1 MSTAFQHNF
10 ISVQEY
16 LDGEIV
22 SQQKHEYVD
31 GVGYAQAGASNT
43 HNQIATNATVELGSQ
58 LRGNPCRV
66 FNSDTKIRIRQAS
79 STRFYYPDLSVVC
92 RLNAPDD
99 TFQDQ
104 PQVIVEVVS
113 ESTRRIDEG
122 EKRETYLTLPSLTTY
137 VLLEQS
143 SAAALVYQRGEE
155 RFEKHVY
162 TGLGSRIPLPEIG
175 CDLSLGAVY
184 DGIDFPTQ
192 A

>member
-31 GVGYAQAGASNT
+31 GVAYAQAGASNT
-43 HNQIATNATVELGSQ
+43 HNQIATNATVEL
-58 LRGNPCRV
+58 
-66 FNSDTKIRIRQAS
+66 
-79 STRFYYPDLSVVC
+79 
-92 RLNAPDD
+92 
-99 TFQDQ
+99 
-104 PQVIVEVVS
+104 
-113 ESTRRIDEG
+113 
-122 EKRETYLTLPSLTTY
+122 
-137 VLLEQS
+137 
-143 SAAALVYQRGEE
+143 AAALVYQRGEE